1 MSLPRSRF
9 VKISVSISVTLVLL
23 FFISILLVSNVIIP
37 GEIRSYINEVSKG
50 TGYKVEI
57 NEIEFSFFSG
67 LMGSEI
73 EIFDMLNPANPVL
86 RVKNIAVRPEIIPSI
101 INRKVKVREIIVDNS
116 AISLTREELDNLV
129 KLIKEK
135 AEKSKRK
142 EEKSLPVGI
151 ERLIITDARVE
162 VASQTPIRL
171 KKIEADLGDANLNE
185 KRTVNLS
192 GLIDL
197 KNNEIEI
204 QGEIKPF
211 SDTPTGELKI
221 NLSQLNIRSFSNA
234 SLLPE
239 KMSVFL
245 DSKFQISGE
254 ITSQGAIDFRPVQS
268 EYEKKSPFSGKL
280 KYDLAYDTFTDT
292 VFVNSLNLDS
302 GELIRASFAG
312 RIEKLTREAIFNI
325 KGDVKTIQLENVPK
339 RFLNL
344 SRTEFSGDVK
354 PDNVKITGSVRDKSI
369 YLTGS
374 VFLGEVNVKD
384 KSSGFQISGLKG
396 KFNFEQ
402 SLEGSAPEVFLAQG
416 NFSLRNL
423 RIKTLDVKGVSG
435 NVQFVPS
442 ENGITF
448 RSKDLSYGNLSFN
461 RATVESGHASRFEF
475 NLEKDNDWTLD
486 VQSDGSQFKM
496 SDEGAYIREFQTDI
510 HIGEDEKV
518 DVWGRLN
525 GKRARYN
532 DVSFPIISADFKF
545 GDDLLKLTNLKVSV
559 EDYGELKAEKLNL
572 LLRDQKPYTLEFTQ
586 GSFSGFNNGVK
597 SKGIRGELRSNAEDG
612 RKPVWDGSVFI
623 SETDIFESQ
632 LKNLSL
638 HINTT
643 RSGINLEKISA
654 RFLGGDLGGSVQ
666 IKTAESPAF
675 ISSEIELRN
684 LNLNKAL
691 SLEALNFRFG
701 GKLKKGVLPQGNGEV
716 TARLKLGQDSAVNS
730 LGGRME
736 IKTIGETIVFEDGFI
751 ENERGATVKFTGKME
766 DSLGGTRRLQID
778 LPEAPLVSIRG
789 ILSPILPGALREG
802 EVGGN
807 TSLIL
812 VLAGTPGEEM
822 LWDGELSLKDASF
835 DGKLSS
841 GVRLFIKDINGTIHL
856 MEGESRL
863 KNHLN
868 FSIIGY
874 SKPDEKT
881 FEAFL
886 DALARDKEE
895 HGEDNLKIREIEYGF
910 LRLEDIEFALE
921 VSRNKLN
928 LRRFQS
934 KLYDGN
940 VFGTGLFEFDGEQ
953 EERKYDFS
961 FLVKNLSLEEASNS
975 IPSTKDYITG
985 RINGVGWLSD
995 KGGKLSTLDG
1005 AFNFWAIKS
1014 TKERR
1019 TIGRALLTQ
1028 LGVKE
1033 KFLLR
1038 SSRKYDKGQ
1047 LYGYIRGGVITF
1059 KELQILHSILG
1070 IKDLFIQVDPKKNS
1084 ISVAHFLS
1092 VIRETAKRAS
1102 EGKLKI
1108 EFKNK

>member
-1 MSLPRSRF
+1 MSLSKSRF
-9 VKISVSISVTLVLL
+9 LKVSVSISATLVLL

-37 GEIRSYINEVSKG
+37 DEIRSYINEVSKG

-57 NEIEFSFFSG
+57 NEIGFGFFSG

-73 EIFDMLNPANPVL
+73 EIFDVLNPVNPIL
-86 RVKNIAVRPEIIPSI
+86 RVKNIAIMPEIIPSI
-101 INRKVKVREIIVDNS
+101 ISRKVKVREIIVDNS

-129 KLIKEK
+129 KLFKEK
-135 AEKSKRK
+135 AEKRK

-162 VASQTPIRL
+162 VVSRTPIHL
-171 KKIEADLGDANLNE
+171 KKMEANLRDANLNKE
-185 KRTVNLS
+185 RTVDLS
-192 GLIDL
+192 GLIEVR
-197 KNNEIEI
+197 NNEIEI

-221 NLSQLNIRSFSNA
+221 NLSQLNMRSFSNT

-239 KMSVFL
+239 KMSVSL
-245 DSKFQISGE
+245 DSKFRISDKVV
-254 ITSQGAIDFRPVQS
+254 SQGVIGFRPVQS
-268 EYEKKSPFSGKL
+268 EYEKNSPFSGKL
-280 KYDLAYDTFTDT
+280 NYDLTYNTFTDT
-292 VFVNSLNLDS
+292 IFVNSLNLDS

-312 RIEKLTREAIFNI
+312 RIEKLTREAILNI

-339 RFLNL
+339 WFPNL
-344 SRTEFSGDVK
+344 SRTEFSGDAK
-354 PDNVKITGSVRDKSI
+354 PDNVKITGSVRDKNI
-369 YLTGS
+369 YLMGS
-374 VFLGEVNVKD
+374 VFLGEVNIKD
-384 KSSGFQISGLKG
+384 KGSGFQIIGLKG

-402 SLEGSAPEVFLAQG
+402 SFKDSAPGVFLAQG
-416 NFSLRNL
+416 NFSLRNFG
-423 RIKTLDVKGVSG
+423 IKTLDVNRVSG
-435 NVQFVPS
+435 DVQFVPS

-448 RSKDLSYGNLSFN
+448 RSRDLAYGNLSFN
-461 RATVESGHASRFEF
+461 GATVESGRASRFEF
-475 NLEKDNDWTLD
+475 NLEKDKGWRLD
-486 VQSDGSQFKM
+486 VHSDGSRFKM
-496 SDEGAYIREFQTDI
+496 SDEGAYIGEFQTDI
-510 HIGEDEKV
+510 HIGEGEKV
-518 DVWGRLN
+518 DIYGRLN
-525 GKRARYN
+525 GKRAKYN

-545 GDDLLKLTNLKVSV
+545 RDDLLKLTNLEMPV
-559 EDYGELKAEKLNL
+559 ENYGELRVEKLNL
-572 LLRDQKPYTLEFTQ
+572 LIRDQKPYTLEFTQ
-586 GSFSGFNNGVK
+586 GSFAGFNNGVE
-597 SKGIRGELRSNAEDG
+597 SKGIRGELRYNAGDG

-623 SETDIFESQ
+623 SEANIFESQ

-638 HINTT
+638 HISTT

-654 RFLGGDLGGSVQ
+654 RFLGGDLGGSVR
-666 IKTAESPAF
+666 IKTAESPTF

-691 SLEALNFRFG
+691 SLEALNFRFE
-701 GKLKKGVLPQGNGEV
+701 GKLKKDVLPQGNGEV
-716 TARLKLGQDSAVNS
+716 TARLKLGQDSVANS

-736 IKTIGETIVFEDGFI
+736 IKTTDETIVFEDGFI
-751 ENERGATVKFTGKME
+751 ENGMGAKVRFTGKME
-766 DSLGGTRRLQID
+766 GSLGGTRRLRID
-778 LPEAPLVSIRG
+778 LPETPLVSIRG
-789 ILSPILPGALREG
+789 ILSPVLPGALRGG

-812 VLAGTPGEEM
+812 VLSATAGEEM
-822 LWDGELSLKDASF
+822 LWDGELSLKGASF

-841 GVRLFIKDINGTIHL
+841 GARLFIKDINGTIHL
-856 MEGESRL
+856 MEDESGL
-863 KNHLN
+863 KNHLS

-886 DALARDKEE
+886 DALAQDKVKR
-895 HGEDNLKIREIEYGF
+895 GEDILKIREIEYGF

-940 VFGTGLFEFDGEQ
+940 VFGTGLFEFDGERK
-953 EERKYDFS
+953 ERKYDFS
-961 FLVKNLSLEEASNS
+961 FLVRDLSLEKASNS
-975 IPSTKDYITG
+975 IPSAKDYITG
-985 RINGVGWLSD
+985 RINGIGWLSD
-995 KGGKLSTLDG
+995 KEGKLSTLDG

-1014 TKERR
+1014 TKEQR

-1047 LYGYIRGGVITF
+1047 LYGYIRDGVITF
-1059 KELQILHSILG
+1059 KELQIVHSILG
-1070 IKDLFIQVDPKKNS
+1070 IKDLFIRVDPKRNS

-1108 EFKNK
+1108 EFENK